1 MAHNKYEWANK
12 VFGLIRAG
20 NTSAATAQIKV
31 APTVADL
38 KRLQALVTSLPE
50 NKQNRLLATV
60 VQEELALLSAPR
72 LHRAP

>member
-1 MAHNKYEWANK
+1 MAHNKNEWANK

-20 NTSAATAQIKV
+20 NASAATAQIKV
-31 APTVADL
+31 APTVGDL
-38 KRLQALVTSLPE
+38 QRLQALVVGLPNTKE
-50 NKQNRLLATV
+50 NRQLATV

>member
-1 MAHNKYEWANK
+1 MAQNKNQWANK
-12 VFGLIRAG
+12 VFALIRAG
-20 NTSAATAQIKV
+20 NASAATAQIKV

-38 KRLQALVTSLPE
+38 QRLQALLEGLPAG
-50 NKQNRLLATV
+50 KQNRLLATV

>member
-1 MAHNKYEWANK
+1 MAQNKNQWANK
-12 VFGLIRAG
+12 VFGLICAG
-20 NTSAATAQIKV
+20 NDSAATAQIKV

-38 KRLQALVTSLPE
+38 QRLQALLEGLPDG
-50 NKQNRLLATV
+50 KQNRLLATV